1 MHSLP
6 AKNQVINKPLT
17 DEDKDA
23 IAIVCAGTDESDIA
37 TRNVTGVTIGTQT
50 NRHNN
55 GRTVYKLYYY
65 G

>member
-1 MHSLP
+1 
-6 AKNQVINKPLT
+6 VINKPLT